1 MCSKCFLRNRFQPQ
15 RTTAQTTPRP
25 KPRRPTQRPAKP
37 ITRRP
42 ISTNQRTTTELSTN
56 QNATIS
62 RRPNTALYQCDFES
76 NSKECEVKFSSKNWR
91 FFKSVTDNFYEI
103 ILDGGQRS
111 EIFFSQ
117 MVPPPLSGVACLT
130 FRYRKFLDSK
140 SCNNIDYSQSQ
151 KSLTSPLFRKKR
163 FEINFFVRRN
173 ASKVAIFIEKEN
185 PCSFFCFS
193 FRATLSFTL

>member
-42 ISTNQRTTTELSTN
+42 ISTIQRTTTELSTN

-151 KSLTSPLFRKKR
+151 KSLTSPLFRKKGLR
-163 FEINFFVRRN
+163 STF
-173 ASKVAIFIEKEN
+173 
-185 PCSFFCFS
+185 
-193 FRATLSFTL
+193 LSGEMLQNLPYIHRKRKPM